1 MTKMN
6 PHWTVLT
13 KLLLWKL
20 YSTSIALHA
29 VMQAQRIFCLNPKR
43 IAIAGKIRLF
53 CFDKTGTLT
62 KEGLDFIGIQS
73 VLRTGPTFEPVKSPE
88 KGDKIDFRTLN
99 GLATCHA
106 VTKFGDQLV
115 GNQVEVKFLVNQH
128 SCPREIPLYSIKWCK

>member
-6 PHWTVLT
+6 PFWTVLT
-13 KLLLWKL
+13 KLPLWKL
-20 YSTSIALHA
+20 YSTSIALYA

-43 IAIAGKIRLF
+43 ISIAGKIRLF

-73 VLRTGPTFEPVKSPE
+73 VLRTGPSFEPVKSPE

-106 VTKFGDQLV
+106 VTKFGDQFV

-128 SCPREIPLYSIKWCK
+128 SCPRKIPLYSIKCCK